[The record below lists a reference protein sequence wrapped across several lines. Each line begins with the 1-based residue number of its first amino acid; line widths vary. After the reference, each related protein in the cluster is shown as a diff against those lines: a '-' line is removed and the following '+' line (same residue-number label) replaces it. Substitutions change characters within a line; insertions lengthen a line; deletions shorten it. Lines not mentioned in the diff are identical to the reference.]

1 MDTGIDVGEDNVGL
15 SFSITGEV
23 RESSGEWVGPEGCLE
38 NLALNPAIGEELP
51 SGCLVAM
58 IGEQGTVEPLTN
70 SGFLPTSEKGRLYLA
85 VSDSSYEH
93 NDGEFSVAVTVM

>member
-1 MDTGIDVGEDNVGL
+1 MDTGMDLGEEHAGL
-15 SFSITGEV
+15 SFAISGEV
-23 RESSGEWVGPEGCLE
+23 RESSGQWVGPEGCFE
-38 NLALNPAIGEELP
+38 NLALNPAIGNELP

-58 IGEQGTVEPLTN
+58 IGERGTVEMVTN